1 MGCFCAL
8 AGVLTI
14 ALPVPIIVSHFQ
26 FFYQSNE
33 VLKKLN
39 ADTLKASYRN
49 SENEQIEN
57 EVENQIESYQTVPN
71 TQNESSSNTNNKS
84 KNASNRRNIFGCM
97 GKAKDKEI

>member
-1 MGCFCAL
+1 L

-49 SENEQIEN
+49 SEDEQNEDYF
-57 EVENQIESYQTVPN
+57 ENQTESYQTVPN
-71 TQNESSSNTNNKS
+71 TQNESSSNTKS
-84 KNASNRRNIFGCM
+84 ASYRRSIFGCM
-97 GKAKDKEI
+97 GKVKNKEN

>member
-1 MGCFCAL
+1 VGCFCAL

-49 SENEQIEN
+49 SENEPIEDN
-57 EVENQIESYQTVPN
+57 FQIESYQIVPISS
-71 TQNESSSNTNNKS
+71 NESSPNTNNTS
-84 KNASNRRNIFGCM
+84 TNRRSILKCM
-97 GKAKDKEI
+97 GKVKDKEN